1 MQVRLHTNS
10 TAFPLPINTQL
21 SRYANSCEITSK
33 TNEISQVLRVH
44 DNDEQHVVFDEG
56 SEESA
61 LETQHDTELTAFFNA
76 NANCKEEAFIGVET
90 LRYVDMP
97 TKFTYNKKDK
107 VWKKR
112 AEGRKCDTLG
122 RVDNVHPA
130 AGDRF
135 YLRMLLNSDHCK
147 GKIGF
152 DDLKT
157 VPGETKACNT
167 YQEACQKLGML
178 QDDHEWEM
186 VLEEATS
193 TRSCKNQV
201 KIQRYVKHHSK
212 TR

>member
-1 MQVRLHTNS
+1 M
-10 TAFPLPINTQL
+10 
-21 SRYANSCEITSK
+21 
-33 TNEISQVLRVH
+33 LRVH
-44 DNDEQHVVFDEG
+44 DKDEQHVVFDEG

-61 LETQHDTELTAFFNA
+61 LDTQHTTELTAFFDA
-76 NANCKEEAFIGVET
+76 NKQCKKNDDAFIGADE

-112 AEGRKCDTLG
+112 TEGRKCDTLG

-147 GKIGF
+147 GKTGF

-157 VPGETKACNT
+157 VPGEGTAWAT
-167 YQEACQKLGML
+167 YQETCQKLGML

-201 KIQRYVKHHSK
+201 IFRKICEIPQ
-212 TR
+212 